1 MKKVLL
7 LIIRT
12 VGVIA
17 STSFSFFFI
26 GSIIAGII
34 NIGSVAGLA
43 LCIWVF
49 CVSVAPLH
57 RKIRSVFSKRKFTKF
72 IYRAVNV
79 CFIAFSIYG
88 TIVTSLMIY
97 CACKPPAE
105 NATAV
110 VLGAQVRPWGPS
122 AVLYGRISGAE
133 RYLEKNPDASAV
145 LSGGQGDDEP
155 MSEAKCMY
163 DYLTDWGIDSERLY
177 LEDKSTNTTENIKF
191 SMQVIEENNLNSEI
205 AIATDSYH
213 QLRAQ
218 IIARQQGI
226 EGNVGA
232 INSDTSFI
240 YIPTFAVREWFALPY
255 QVLFR

>member
-1 MKKVLL
+1 MKKILL
-7 LIIRT
+7 LIVRIIGA
-12 VGVIA
+12 VA
-17 STSFSFFFI
+17 SVFFSFYFI
-26 GSIIAGII
+26 GSLFTGIV
-34 NIGSVAGLA
+34 NMGSIAGLA
-43 LCIWVF
+43 LCIWVL

-105 NATAV
+105 NATAI
-110 VLGAQVRPWGPS
+110 VLGAQVKPWGPS
-122 AVLYGRISGAE
+122 AVLSGRISGAE
-133 RYLEKNPDASAV
+133 KYLEDNPDAVAV
-145 LSGGQGDDEP
+145 LSGGQGEDEHI
-155 MSEAKCMY
+155 SEAQCMY
-163 DYLTDWGIDSERLY
+163 ETMTDSGIDSDRLY
-177 LEDKSTNTTENIKF
+177 MEDKSTNTTENIKF